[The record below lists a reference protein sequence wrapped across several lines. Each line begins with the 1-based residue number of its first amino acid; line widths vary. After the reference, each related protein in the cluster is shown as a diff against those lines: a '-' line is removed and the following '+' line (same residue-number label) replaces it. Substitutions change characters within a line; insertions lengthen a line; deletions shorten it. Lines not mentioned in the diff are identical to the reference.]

1 MLLNLVGQ
9 VFMCLLPAHGTG
21 AGQGVCPVCA
31 FVEHDS
37 DFLLSHF
44 TSCDIAT
51 KCQAHA
57 WCGAYAVSQL
67 LHAQE
72 HHVAGAVYFS
82 LLSHVHAIWGFD
94 LGLWFVF

>member
-1 MLLNLVGQ
+1 
-9 VFMCLLPAHGTG
+9 MCLLPAHRTG

-37 DFLLSHF
+37 NFLLSHF
-44 TSCDIAT
+44 TSCDIPA

-57 WCGAYAVSQL
+57 WFRAYTVTQL

-72 HHVAGAVYFS
+72 HHVAGSMCFS

-94 LGLWFVF
+94 FGLWFVF